1 MVDYD
6 DITHTLLIEKIK
18 IQYDSNSQWNKFFK
32 YSLRNPH
39 SFVYPES
46 THFAQNGDFDYFS
59 NALQAKGYKLNNV
72 SPLNG
77 GYGEENDQERYLL
90 EVEKHEGKNLGKDE
104 DTLNRKIV
112 CLFKESMYY
121 FMSFNDKDGQILD
134 KTSKNLHK
142 KDIKDNSEYELF
154 KSLSDCI
161 VQLHDTKVQKHQ
173 ALIMTSDFCGLFTPK
188 HVKLTKFSDGFLNF
202 LKENDIKY
210 MDLFY
215 EEMQRNEFYK
225 KKKEHYDY
233 LKNASFVPLTKGEIS
248 LANKKKKPER
258 VSCIGGTEPVGKSD
272 REGGP
277 LQGQFPRGG
286 DAEEGGGEAS
296 SPRGA
301 VLLKEDQ
308 AAKKKKTKKRK
319 MRDGSDNEESSACAH
334 MGALV
339 KGEEDANWEA
349 QEKENDGTGKRRSS
363 SGGGGANQKKKK
375 KKRKEDDTKKK
386 KVKKKKKMEIEEGTT
401 AGEEQQLELVLYENG
416 DICNYLN
423 IRSEDRALGQ
433 GAHGD
438 EREYNNDGSSN
449 NNSNSNGNNNSN
461 SNNHSSS
468 NNQGAKPSRSQRKNP
483 DQHAITKNAKIFHML
498 NKRVASDEYIYNEIK
513 GDFMKEINL
522 PNNYNYDVNAVQI
535 CEKDVKNFYR
545 CVLRHITKRKEKIK
559 IYYIITNFLFFYA
572 KMYKNIISFQDNVHK
587 DINRNFDY
595 KSLIIQGNMLPH
607 NFFLLLKALHLM
619 SLHELIKNFYLSVE
633 YDERKNKC
641 LHFLNIT
648 ENKFYENFKKFENNI
663 KSNFSHVHK
672 FLQNMIP
679 IHKFL
684 IVKGKVYSNSEQST
698 FCFENNDLL
707 QLTYNKATYDN
718 RGALVVYE
726 GNNDHEGRGSTTQ
739 GGEATNREDPSHNSS
754 GVSNPYNACHYF
766 LYDSTNTLSLSRGPA
781 HVKKVYTIIDDKE
794 MHKVVNELADLN
806 DNYTKNL
813 IRERRL
819 LIIWDSYEK
828 NNLFQNVLF
837 SAPFFDTYISLV
849 FTFYVNNY
857 VKKYEPFIHIPL
869 FKPSYLNML
878 VGHIKRRKRD
888 REMKEQRAQGRQHT
902 VDKMC
907 KNFFRSSLNSILNTR
922 EEEAAVV
929 EGAAVGGE
937 SPAGEPAVGEAPPV
951 NSVVANV
958 AAANPVVA
966 NVAAANP
973 VVANV
978 AAANS
983 VVANVAA
990 ANSVVA
996 NASAANPVVAN
1007 VAASNS
1013 VASPPPEG
1021 PLNKHEHVVEEDRLY
1036 TAQTNEKNIIVNER
1050 TARKIEP
1057 NDLITC
1063 IFVLINANHNAPTE
1077 EEKKVREITLHV
1089 LKAKEMESANQ
1100 KNKYAFKY
1108 RNNITDAITL
1118 SEIEVRK
1125 GDFSKIFIFGIVLS
1139 NDIYGSTL
1147 QEDIHTL
1154 YSLQSTLR
1162 CKYPSRRF
1170 QLEAQVFTFYW
1181 VYEVHVYGSIFL
1193 NGRQRSHALS
1203 RVGESYRLPYNVQW
1217 KSHPLWGYYL
1227 YIIQDSID
1235 SKYSEETISTL
1246 RDDQGINVRLCS
1258 EEFDVQV
1265 VETDIKEVLHMHD
1278 LELKD
1283 LKNINRNIFL
1293 NIIFLIENGHLTY
1306 FNFHNT
1312 ENIQIN
1318 QRNNYLCIKLF
1329 KSKVTFPSFS
1339 LNTPLL
1345 NDSWLSDVLASE
1357 QPLPFD
1363 AYFYKF

>member
-46 THFAQNGDFDYFS
+46 THFAQNADFDYFRS
-59 NALQAKGYKLNNV
+59 ALQAKGYKLNNV
-72 SPLNG
+72 NPLNG
-77 GYGEENDQERYLL
+77 RYGEENDEERYLL
-90 EVEKHEGKNLGKDE
+90 EVEKQEEKNLGKDE

-112 CLFKESMYY
+112 CLFKECMYY

-134 KTSKNLHK
+134 KPSKNLQK
-142 KDIKDNSEYELF
+142 KDIKDSSDYELF

-161 VQLHDTKVQKHQ
+161 VQLHDSKVMKHQ

-188 HVKLTKFSDGFLNF
+188 HIKLTKFSDGFLSF

-210 MDLFY
+210 VDLFY
-215 EEMQRNEFYK
+215 EEMQKNEFYK

-233 LKNASFVPLTKGEIS
+233 LKNTSFVPLTKGEIS
-248 LANKKKKPER
+248 LANKKRKTEK
-258 VSCIGGTEPVGKSD
+258 VLQIGGTETVGQS
-272 REGGP
+272 P
-277 LQGQFPRGG
+277 SAG
-286 DAEEGGGEAS
+286 DAEEGGVAS
-296 SPRGA
+296 TRGA
-301 VLLKEDQ
+301 VLLKEDEGT
-308 AAKKKKTKKRK
+308 KKKKTKKRK
-319 MRDGSDNEESSACAH
+319 MRDDSDNEESSACAH
-334 MGALV
+334 MGGLV
-339 KGEEDANWEA
+339 KGEEGQDN
-349 QEKENDGTGKRRSS
+349 ENDDTDKGRTS
-363 SGGGGANQKKKK
+363 SGDNHKKKKKK
-375 KKRKEDDTKKK
+375 KKRKEEDRGKK
-386 KVKKKKKMEIEEGTT
+386 KVKKKKKMETQEEIT
-401 AGEEQQLELVLYENG
+401 AEGEQQLELVLYENE

-433 GAHGD
+433 GGRNSTTATGETQKD
-438 EREYNNDGSSN
+438 QQYKN
-449 NNSNSNGNNNSN
+449 NNQFANDIT
-461 SNNHSSS
+461 
-468 NNQGAKPSRSQRKNP
+468 NQRNTPN
-483 DQHAITKNAKIFHML
+483 QHKITKNAKIFHML

-522 PNNYNYDVNAVQI
+522 PNNYNYEVNAVEI

-545 CVLRHITKRKEKIK
+545 CVLKHISKRKEKLK
-559 IYYIITNFLFFYA
+559 IYYIISNFLFFFS
-572 KMYKNIISFQDNVHK
+572 KMYKNTISFHDNVHK

-595 KSLIIQGNMLPH
+595 KSLIIQGNILPH

-672 FLQNMIP
+672 FLHNMIP
-679 IHKFL
+679 VHKYL
-684 IVKGKVYSNSEQST
+684 IANGRVYINSEQST
-698 FCFENNDLL
+698 FSFENNDLL
-707 QLTYNKATYDN
+707 QLTYNNTTYDN
-718 RGALVVYE
+718 KGALVVYE
-726 GNNDHEGRGSTTQ
+726 GNNNDDW
-739 GGEATNREDPSHNSS
+739 GEITNRDDSPHNSS
-754 GVSNPYNACHYF
+754 AVMNPYTASHYF
-766 LYDSTNTLSLSRGPA
+766 LYDSTNTLTMTKRPA
-781 HVKKVYTIIDDKE
+781 HVKKIYTIIDDKE
-794 MHKVVNELADLN
+794 MHKVMNELADLN

-813 IRERRL
+813 ITDKRL
-819 LIIWDSYEK
+819 LFILDSYEK

-837 SAPFFDTYISLV
+837 SGTFFDAYISLL
-849 FTFYVNNY
+849 FTFYINNY
-857 VKKYEPFIHIPL
+857 VKKYEPFMHIPL

-878 VGHIKRRKRD
+878 VVSIKSRKR
-888 REMKEQRAQGRQHT
+888 EMELKQQSAHGSQHT

-907 KNFFRSSLNSILNTR
+907 NNFFRSSLNTILNDVADVVV
-922 EEEAAVV
+922 EAAADAVV
-929 EGAAVGGE
+929 E
-937 SPAGEPAVGEAPPV
+937 
-951 NSVVANV
+951 
-958 AAANPVVA
+958 AAADAVA
-966 NVAAANP
+966 DAAAH
-973 VVANV
+973 
-978 AAANS
+978 
-983 VVANVAA
+983 
-990 ANSVVA
+990 
-996 NASAANPVVAN
+996 
-1007 VAASNS
+1007 AASNI
-1013 VASPPPEG
+1013 V
-1021 PLNKHEHVVEEDRLY
+1021 
-1036 TAQTNEKNIIVNER
+1036 VNER
-1050 TARKIEP
+1050 AAKKNQPSDT
-1057 NDLITC
+1057 LTC
-1063 IFVLINANHNAPTE
+1063 IFVLINANQNAPTE

-1100 KNKYAFKY
+1100 KIKYAFKY
-1108 RNNITDAITL
+1108 RNKISDAITL
-1118 SEIEVRK
+1118 SEIQVRK
-1125 GDFSKIFIFGIVLS
+1125 GDFSKIFIFGIVLG
-1139 NDIYGSTL
+1139 NDISGSNL
-1147 QEDIHTL
+1147 QEDIHSL

-1170 QLEAQVFTFYW
+1170 ELEAQVFTFYW

-1193 NGRQRSHALS
+1193 KGRQHSHELC
-1203 RVGESYRLPYNVQW
+1203 RVGEYYRLPYNVQW

-1235 SKYSEETISTL
+1235 SKYSEQTISTL

-1265 VETDIKEVLHMHD
+1265 LEEDIKQVLHMHD

-1283 LKNINRNIFL
+1283 LKNVNRNIFL

-1312 ENIQIN
+1312 ESIQIN
-1318 QRNNYLCIKLF
+1318 QRNNYLCIKIF

-1363 AYFYKF
+1363 DYFYKF

>member
-46 THFAQNGDFDYFS
+46 THFAQNADFDYFS
-59 NALQAKGYKLNNV
+59 SALQAKGYKLNNV
-72 SPLNG
+72 SPLND
-77 GYGEENDQERYLL
+77 GYGEDTGEERYLL
-90 EVEKHEGKNLGKDE
+90 EVEKHQGKNLSKDE

-112 CLFKESMYY
+112 CLFKECMFY
-121 FMSFNDKDGQILD
+121 FMSFNDKDGHILD
-134 KTSKNLHK
+134 KPSRNLNK
-142 KDIKDNSEYELF
+142 KDIKDSSEYELF

-161 VQLHDTKVQKHQ
+161 VQLHDSKVMKHQ

-215 EEMQRNEFYK
+215 EEMKRNEFYK

-258 VSCIGGTEPVGKSD
+258 GVAIGGGDPVGK
-272 REGGP
+272 REPEGSP
-277 LQGQFPRGG
+277 LQGESPRGG
-286 DAEEGGGEAS
+286 DAEGGAEAS
-296 SPRGA
+296 LRGS
-301 VLLKEDQ
+301 VLPKQ
-308 AAKKKKTKKRK
+308 TSATKKKKTKKRK
-319 MRDGSDNEESSACAH
+319 MTDDSDKEDSSACAQ

-339 KGEEDANWEA
+339 KGEEQADWEA
-349 QEKENDGTGKRRSS
+349 QEEGKDKASQKEGDAADKSRCS
-363 SGGGGANQKKKK
+363 GANQRKKK
-375 KKRKEDDTKKK
+375 KKRKDDDRKKK
-386 KVKKKKKMEIEEGTT
+386 KVKKKKKVDIEEGTT
-401 AGEEQQLELVLYENG
+401 TVEEHQLELVLYENE

-433 GAHGD
+433 GGD
-438 EREYNNDGSSN
+438 ASRTAAGENQNEKEKEYKNTK
-449 NNSNSNGNNNSN
+449 
-461 SNNHSSS
+461 
-468 NNQGAKPSRSQRKNP
+468 QGENQRKSPN
-483 DQHAITKNAKIFHML
+483 QQAITKNAKIFHML
-498 NKRVASDEYIYNEIK
+498 NKRVESDEYIYNEIK

-535 CEKDVKNFYR
+535 CDKDVKNFYR
-545 CVLRHITKRKEKIK
+545 CVLRHISKRKDKLK
-559 IYYIITNFLFFYA
+559 IYYIISNFLFFFS
-572 KMYKNIISFQDNVHK
+572 KMYKNTISFHDNVHK

-663 KSNFSHVHK
+663 KANFSHVHK

-679 IHKFL
+679 IYNFL
-684 IVKGKVYSNSEQST
+684 IVKGKVYCNSEQST

-707 QLTYNKATYDN
+707 QLTYNRSTYDN
-718 RGALVVYE
+718 RGALVLYE
-726 GNNDHEGRGSTTQ
+726 GDDEGERGTRHP
-739 GGEATNREDPSHNSS
+739 GEANNRDDSSHNGI
-754 GVSNPYNACHYF
+754 GVTNPYTASHYF
-766 LYDSTNTLSLSRGPA
+766 LYDSTNTLSMSRGPA
-781 HVKKVYTIIDDKE
+781 HLKKVYTIIDDKE

-813 IRERRL
+813 ITERRL
-819 LIIWDSYEK
+819 LFILDSYEK

-849 FTFYVNNY
+849 FPFYVNNY
-857 VKKYEPFIHIPL
+857 VKKYEPFMHIPL
-869 FKPSYLNML
+869 FKPSYFNLL
-878 VGHIKRRKRD
+878 AGHIKRRKCQ
-888 REMKEQRAQGRQHT
+888 REMKEQRAQGSQHT

-907 KNFFRSSLNSILNTR
+907 NNFFRSSLNSMLNSR
-922 EEEAAVV
+922 AEGGAPLGEASAEEPPVEESAA
-929 EGAAVGGE
+929 
-937 SPAGEPAVGEAPPV
+937 GEAP
-951 NSVVANV
+951 AN
-958 AAANPVVA
+958 NPIV
-966 NVAAANP
+966 
-973 VVANV
+973 
-978 AAANS
+978 S
-983 VVANVAA
+983 
-990 ANSVVA
+990 S
-996 NASAANPVVAN
+996 
-1007 VAASNS
+1007 
-1013 VASPPPEG
+1013 SPPEAP
-1021 PLNKHEHVVEEDRLY
+1021 PRKHEHAVEEDRLH
-1036 TAQTNEKNIIVNER
+1036 TAQIIQNIIVNER
-1050 TARKIEP
+1050 TARKSEP
-1057 NDLITC
+1057 RDILTC
-1063 IFVLINANHNAPTE
+1063 IFVLITANHNAPTE
-1077 EEKKVREITLHV
+1077 EEKKVREIILHV
-1089 LKAKEMESANQ
+1089 LKGKEMENANQ
-1100 KNKYAFKY
+1100 KIKYTFKY
-1108 RNNITDAITL
+1108 RNNISDAITL

-1125 GDFSKIFIFGIVLS
+1125 GDFSKIFIFGIILS
-1139 NDIYGSTL
+1139 NDISGSTL
-1147 QEDIHTL
+1147 QEEIHCL

-1170 QLEAQVFTFYW
+1170 ELEAQVFTFYW
-1181 VYEVHVYGSIFL
+1181 VYDVHVYGSIFL
-1193 NGRQRSHALS
+1193 NRKQRSHALS
-1203 RVGESYRLPYNVQW
+1203 RVGESYQLPYNVQW

-1235 SKYSEETISTL
+1235 SKYSEQTISTL
-1246 RDDQGINVRLCS
+1246 RDEHGINVRLCS
-1258 EEFDVQV
+1258 EEFDVKLI
-1265 VETDIKEVLHMHD
+1265 ETDIKEVLQMHN
-1278 LELKD
+1278 LELED
-1283 LKNINRNIFL
+1283 LKNVNKNIFL

-1312 ENIQIN
+1312 EIIRIN
-1318 QRNNYLCIKLF
+1318 QRNNYLCIKLL